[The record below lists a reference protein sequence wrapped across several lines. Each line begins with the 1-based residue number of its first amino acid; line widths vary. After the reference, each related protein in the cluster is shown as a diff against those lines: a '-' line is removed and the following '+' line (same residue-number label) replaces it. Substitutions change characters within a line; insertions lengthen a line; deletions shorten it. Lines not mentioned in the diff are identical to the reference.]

1 MPQSVCSLSSLSLFR
16 RKIKLTLPEFTLRG
30 SSDLQE
36 LLADMELPALLGK
49 GADLSKISDANLS
62 VGKVQYTSLAF
73 NKYASCSVSASLTV
87 QLA

>member
-1 MPQSVCSLSSLSLFR
+1 
-16 RKIKLTLPEFTLRG
+16 
-30 SSDLQE
+30 
-36 LLADMELPALLGK
+36 MELPALLGK